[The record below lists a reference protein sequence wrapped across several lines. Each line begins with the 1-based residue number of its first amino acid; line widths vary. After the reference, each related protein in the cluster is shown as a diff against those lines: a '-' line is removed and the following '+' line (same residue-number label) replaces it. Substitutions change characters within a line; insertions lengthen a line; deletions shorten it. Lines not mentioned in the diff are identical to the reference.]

1 MCFLLPVCGV
11 PRGGSFIIHETVIRF
26 CQIARL
32 CPADSFMHGFVVAR
46 YDETVREGR

>member
-32 CPADSFMHGFVVAR
+32 CPAEGVAG